1 MEIDIAPAR
10 PRRMLHCDTRVAT
23 MPAAMRVIK
32 KYSNRRLYDTS
43 DSCYIT
49 QEELAGRIRAGHDV
63 KVLDAKTS
71 EDLTQLTLAQII
83 MESRGGGRLLPV
95 PLLTQ
100 LIRLGDDALAEF
112 FGRWVSFAL
121 EAYVAARQSA
131 QAAASL
137 NPLTAMMS
145 GSNPFARLWSGWGG
159 EPPRAPAPSWPEPPH
174 AAAAPPAPAPSAPS
188 KATTPPASEVAALRR
203 ELDALKKSLRKRKR

>member
-1 MEIDIAPAR
+1 
-10 PRRMLHCDTRVAT
+10 
-23 MPAAMRVIK
+23 MRVIK

-49 QEELAGRIRAGHDV
+49 LEELAARIRSGHDV
-63 KVLDAKTS
+63 QVVDAKTAG
-71 EDLTQLTLAQII
+71 DLTQLTLAQII
-83 MESRGGGRLLPV
+83 MESRGGSRLLPV

-100 LIRLGDDALAEF
+100 LIRLGDDALADF

-131 QAAASL
+131 QAAAGL
-137 NPLTAMMS
+137 NPLTAMLS

-159 EPPRAPAPSWPEPPH
+159 EPARTAAPSWPEPPRPV
-174 AAAAPPAPAPSAPS
+174 PPPSPS
-188 KATTPPASEVAALRR
+188 TTPTEAATTPPPSEVAVLRR
-203 ELDALKKSLRKRKR
+203 ELDALKKSLRRRKR